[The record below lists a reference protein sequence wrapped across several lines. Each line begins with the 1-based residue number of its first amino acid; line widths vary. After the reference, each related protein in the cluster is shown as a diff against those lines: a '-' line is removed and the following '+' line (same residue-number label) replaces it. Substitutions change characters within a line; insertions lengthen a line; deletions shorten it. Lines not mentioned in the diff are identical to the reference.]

1 MRISYWGSDVCSSD
15 LVGSSAVGSA
25 AAVSHTDS
33 LTGSDE
39 AFDALFRQYNA
50 HRARSID
57 EFFDVGYACTAGR
70 FPKGNRFG
78 IVTVSGGVGI
88 LMADV
93 AAARGLE
100 VSRLPD
106 PARRKIKAML
116 PFAGTI
122 NPLDVTG
129 QTHNQPDLLER
140 ALAVAIEA
148 GGYEVLA
155 VSLAGLTHSPKLP
168 DVALEIFRRIPGPTP
183 DHL

>member
-1 MRISYWGSDVCSSD
+1 M
-15 LVGSSAVGSA
+15 SAV
-25 AAVSHTDS
+25 VSQSGS

-39 AFDALFRQYNA
+39 ACGAVCRQYNV

-57 EFFDVGYACTAGR
+57 EFVDVGYACTAGR

-106 PARRKIKAML
+106 PARRKIKARSEEHTSELQSLMRISYAVFCL
-116 PFAGTI
+116 KKKTHLMIHIVSTTI
-122 NPLDVTG
+122 PVKSI
-129 QTHNQPDLLER
+129 Q
-140 ALAVAIEA
+140 
-148 GGYEVLA
+148 
-155 VSLAGLTHSPKLP
+155 SK
-168 DVALEIFRRIPGPTP
+168 
-183 DHL
+183 

>member
-1 MRISYWGSDVCSSD
+1 M
-15 LVGSSAVGSA
+15 SAV
-25 AAVSHTDS
+25 VSQSGS

-39 AFDALFRQYNA
+39 ACGAVCRQYNV

-57 EFFDVGYACTAGR
+57 EFVDVGYACTAGR

-129 QTHNQPDLLER
+129 QTLDRKSTRLNSSH
-140 ALAVAIEA
+140 
-148 GGYEVLA
+148 
-155 VSLAGLTHSPKLP
+155 
-168 DVALEIFRRIPGPTP
+168 
-183 DHL
+183 

>member
-106 PARRKIKAML
+106 PAQRKIKAML

-122 NPLDVTG
+122 NPLRSEEHTSEL
-129 QTHNQPDLLER
+129 QSLMRTSY
-140 ALAVAIEA
+140 AVFC
-148 GGYEVLA
+148 L
-155 VSLAGLTHSPKLP
+155 KK
-168 DVALEIFRRIPGPTP
+168 
-183 DHL
+183 